1 MKEFLSPE
9 QTTELIKIGL
19 PEPRGSWE
27 TSVNVYTIGELLSF
41 LPMDYTRT
49 LGITIEFDGF
59 EWFIEWKADGEI
71 YHAVAH
77 ELIDALCNMFLELKN
92 RGKHYKFRV

>member
-27 TSVNVYTIGELLSF
+27 TSENVYTIGELLSF
-41 LPMDYTRT
+41 LPRDYART

-59 EWFIEWKADGEI
+59 EWFIEWSADGERF
-71 YHAVAH
+71 HAAAC
-77 ELIDALCNMFLELKN
+77 ELIDALYKMFFELQN
-92 RGKHYKFRV
+92 RGKFMFLL

>member
-9 QTTELIKIGL
+9 QTAELIKIGL
-19 PEPRGSWE
+19 PYPRGSWE
-27 TSVNVYTIGELLSF
+27 TYENVYSIGELLSF
-41 LPMDYTRT
+41 LPRHYTRI
-49 LGITIEFDGF
+49 LGITIEFDGV

-77 ELIDALCNMFLELKN
+77 ELIDALCDMLLELK
-92 RGKHYKFRV
+92 R

>member
-19 PEPRGSWE
+19 LEPRGSWE
-27 TSVNVYTIGELLSF
+27 TSENVYSIGELLSF
-41 LPMDYTRT
+41 LPRDYTRT
-49 LGITIEFDGF
+49 LGITIEFDGV

-71 YHAVAH
+71 FHAAAY
-77 ELIDALCNMFLELKN
+77 ELIDALYNMFFELKK
-92 RGKHYKFRV
+92 RGK